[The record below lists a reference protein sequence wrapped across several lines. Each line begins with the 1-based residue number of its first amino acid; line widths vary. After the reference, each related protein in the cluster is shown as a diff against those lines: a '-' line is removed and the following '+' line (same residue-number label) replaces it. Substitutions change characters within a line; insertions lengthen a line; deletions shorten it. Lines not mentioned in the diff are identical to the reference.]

1 MTRHSKITALFLA
14 GFLTLYAQTGEEYL
28 QKGNDYYKLG
38 QFDLA
43 ERQFRAVLEEDPA
56 NTTAR
61 YNLANA
67 LYHQRKFKEAVDVL
81 DENVKQPAVGP
92 QVKSASYY
100 NKGVVYTKQKDLLN
114 SIEAYK
120 GALRIDPDDRQAREN
135 LQKALMELRQQQ
147 QQQKRNQQERE
158 RNQSNMSQK
167 EAERQ
172 LERLQQKEQKVQE
185 RLQGKGQQGNSM
197 PKDW

>member
-1 MTRHSKITALFLA
+1 MRKYKILTFLMA
-14 GFLTLYAQTGEEYL
+14 SFLVLHAQTVEGYL
-28 QKGNDYYKLG
+28 KEGNDYYKIG

-43 ERQFRAVLEEDPA
+43 ERQYRAALEADPT

-67 LYHQRKFKEAVDVL
+67 LYHQRRFQDAVKVL
-81 DENVKQPAVGP
+81 DENVQQPNIGP
-92 QVKSASYY
+92 QLKSGSYY
-100 NKGVVYTKQKDLLN
+100 NKGVVYTKQKDLPN

-120 GALRIDPDDRQAREN
+120 AALRIDPDDRQAREN
-135 LQKALMELRQQQ
+135 LQKALIELRQQQ
-147 QQQKRNQQERE
+147 QQQQRNQQERE
-158 RNQSNMSQK
+158 RNQSRMSQK

-172 LERLQQKEQKVQE
+172 LEKLQQKEQKAQE

>member
-1 MTRHSKITALFLA
+1 MTPRYKLTALLLA
-14 GFLTLYAQTGEEYL
+14 GVLTLHAQSVEGYL
-28 QKGNDYYKLG
+28 GKGNDYYKLS

-43 ERQFRAVLEEDPA
+43 ERQYRAAIEEDST

-67 LYHQRKFKEAVDVL
+67 LYHQRKFKDAVDVL
-81 DENVKQPAVGP
+81 NENVQQPAVGP

-135 LQKALMELRQQQ
+135 LQKALLELRQQQ
-147 QQQKRNQQERE
+147 QQQQRNQQERE
-158 RNQSNMSQK
+158 RNQSHMSQQ

-172 LERLQQKEQKVQE
+172 LQRLQEKEQKVQE

>member
-1 MTRHSKITALFLA
+1 MTPKLKITSLFLVS
-14 GFLTLYAQTGEEYL
+14 FLVLHAQTVEDDL
-28 QKGNDYYKLG
+28 NKGNEYYRVG

-43 ERQFRAVLEEDPA
+43 ERHYRAALELDPT

-61 YNLANA
+61 YNLGNA
-67 LYHQRKFKEAVDVL
+67 LYHQRKFGEAVTVL
-81 DENVKQPAVGP
+81 DENAKLPAAGP

-100 NKGVVYTKQKDLLN
+100 NKGVVYTKQKDLEN

-135 LQKALMELRQQQ
+135 LQKALMELKQQQ
-147 QQQKRNQQERE
+147 QQQKQNQKERE

-172 LERLQQKEQKVQE
+172 LERLQQKEQKAQE
-185 RLQGKGQQGNSM
+185 RLQGRGQQGNSM

>member
-1 MTRHSKITALFLA
+1 MTRHTKITTLLLA
-14 GFLTLYAQTGEEYL
+14 GFLTLHAQTGDEYL

-43 ERQFRAVLEEDPA
+43 ERQFRVALEEDPA

-81 DENVKQPAVGP
+81 DENVKQPAIGP

-114 SIEAYK
+114 SIEGYK

-135 LQKALMELRQQQ
+135 LQKALIELRQQQ

>member
-1 MTRHSKITALFLA
+1 MIRKYKITVLLLTSALVLQ
-14 GFLTLYAQTGEEYL
+14 AQTVEGDL
-28 QKGNDYYKLG
+28 QKGNDYYRIG

-43 ERQFRAVLEEDPA
+43 ERHYRAALELDPA

-61 YNLANA
+61 YNLGNA
-67 LYHQRKFKEAVDVL
+67 LYHQRKFSEAVTVL
-81 DENVKQPAVGP
+81 DENAKMPTAGP
-92 QVKSASYY
+92 QVRSASYY
-100 NKGVVYTKQKDLLN
+100 NKGVVYTKQKDLEN

-135 LQKALMELRQQQ
+135 LQKALLELKQQQ
-147 QQQKRNQQERE
+147 QQQKKNQQERE
-158 RNQSNMSQK
+158 RNRSNMSQK

-172 LERLQQKEQKVQE
+172 LERLQQKEQKAQE
-185 RLQGKGQQGNSM
+185 RLQGRGQQGNSM